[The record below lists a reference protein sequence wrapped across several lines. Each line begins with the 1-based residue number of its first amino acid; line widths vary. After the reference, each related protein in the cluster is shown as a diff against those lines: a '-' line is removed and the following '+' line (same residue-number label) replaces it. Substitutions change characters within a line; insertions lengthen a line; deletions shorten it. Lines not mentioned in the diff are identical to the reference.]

1 MKVYTEVVYTWD
13 DTKNEL
19 VEESSK
25 SFDYEGE
32 VTQCIRIGGSLGAAI
47 SNVKRTVVTP
57 AQKAAQQAAQ
67 KATMEKFKKRL
78 ERMKISFGKP
88 KILEQAQKAAAGG
101 ATQLKKNVAGGAT
114 QLKKN
119 VAGGSAQLKKNVHSA
134 TTTARSNVHG
144 VTTAARTG
152 VHTGV
157 DQARTLAHKGA
168 DVLKAGW
175 DKLRDKPKE
184 QTGGGGT
191 GASRVAMGSG
201 SETSEKSG
209 KFGSKAQLGK
219 GKRKKSNT
227 GKDKLKVRRTG
238 PQ

>member
-47 SNVKRTVVTP
+47 SNVKRTVITP
-57 AQKAAQQAAQ
+57 AQKAANKAKQDAAMKQ
-67 KATMEKFKKRL
+67 FSERL
-78 ERMKISFGKP
+78 KNMKISFGKP
-88 KILEQAQKAAAGG
+88 KIVEKAQKAAAGG
-101 ATQLKKNVAGGAT
+101 AT
-114 QLKKN
+114 
-119 VAGGSAQLKKNVHSA
+119 QLKKNVHSA

-168 DVLKAGW
+168 DTLKAGW
-175 DKLRDKPKE
+175 DKLRNKPKE
-184 QTGGGGT
+184 ETGGGGT
-191 GASRVAMGSG
+191 GAKQSAMGSG

-209 KFGSKAQLGK
+209 RFGSKGQLATT
-219 GKRKKSNT
+219 KRKKSNT

>member
-67 KATMEKFKKRL
+67 KASMEKFKKRL
-78 ERMKISFGKP
+78 EKMKISFGKP

-101 ATQLKKNVAGGAT
+101 ATQLKKNV
-114 QLKKN
+114 
-119 VAGGSAQLKKNVHSA
+119 HSA

-144 VTTAARTG
+144 VTTTARTG

-191 GASRVAMGSG
+191 GASQAAMGSG